1 MKAKATM
8 WPVVVVCLGIVM
20 AVGIAGRAAND
31 DEQIAGRFSLMDRND
46 NEKLSAEEF
55 RQAQEMAQEVL
66 SVDFETADEDK
77 DGTLSVE
84 EYQTYLSS
92 FETVSSSGGDSS
104 GDLDED
110 ALEALA
116 GILTSS
122 ASTES
127 ETAEIEQLIED
138 LEEAGETDVVTYVLS
153 RPTAYPYACRTL
165 GVWAKRYPGRL
176 KWANRI
182 RAHGAAHPKRPRKP
196 AAPGKKRP
204 PKSPKPK
211 PRTSP
216 RPARPSGPA
225 RPSAPARPSG
235 RPSPAPRRGRR

>member
-8 WPVVVVCLGIVM
+8 WPVVVVCLGIMM
-20 AVGIAGRAAND
+20 AAGIVGRAAD
-31 DEQIAGRFSLMDRND
+31 DDDDVAEHFSLMDRND
-46 NEKLSAEEF
+46 NGQLSTGEF
-55 RQAQEMAQEVL
+55 SQAQEMAQEVL
-66 SVDFETADEDK
+66 SVDFASADTDE
-77 DGTLSVE
+77 DGTLNVE

-92 FETVSSSGGDSS
+92 IETVSSAGGDSS
-104 GDLDED
+104 DGQEED

-116 GILTSS
+116 SILTSS

-138 LEEAGETDVVTYVLS
+138 LEEAGETDVITYVLS
-153 RPTAYPYACRTL
+153 RPTAYPYAYRTL

-176 KWANRI
+176 TWANKI
-182 RAHGAAHPKRPRKP
+182 RAHNAVHPKRPKKP
-196 AAPGKKRP
+196 AGPDKKLP
-204 PKSPKPK
+204 AKPKPK

-216 RPARPSGPA
+216 GPVRPSGPS

-235 RPSPAPRRGRR
+235 RPSPAPRPGRR